1 MGLELQRV
9 PVRRIHYDT
18 ISTQKA
24 PDLVQC
30 SYILRRKQRRCRR
43 FAAAGQTLC
52 SVHQPQALAA
62 ERVRCKKAKDPTPR
76 RKMRTSSSQKR
87 MANPLACTAKPD
99 PILPSCFA
107 DPARPLFIDV
117 GCAKGDFL
125 TNLAQLAKHAARDNS
140 VTAERWSQF
149 QGYNFCGVELRERMV
164 ADANANAQK
173 RGLDNLHFVHGNI
186 NSVLLPPDE
195 RNGNSRPG
203 LLSLFPAGVLR
214 GVSVQFP
221 SPWARKRHARRRIVT
236 QVVTRKTHRTPQT
249 SLVQACAAL
258 MAPTT
263 RTAAPTAITA
273 ASASLMAT
281 DTVMPAPIPVA
292 SAAVSAVTRAIPVLK
307 EVCTPP
313 RVFLSSD
320 CPEIFED
327 MLGAF
332 SSSAFF
338 DILDRP
344 ARNPLGLPS
353 AREKVCETVG
363 RPVFRAVLGRNST
376 PYSPGSF

>member
-1 MGLELQRV
+1 MSRAKDVKLQRV
-9 PVRRIHYDT
+9 PVRKIHYNT
-18 ISTQKA
+18 TATQKT
-24 PDLVQC
+24 PELVQC
-30 SYILRRKQRRCRR
+30 SYIVRRKQRRCRR

-52 SVHQPQALAA
+52 SAHQPEALAA
-62 ERVRCKKAKDPTPR
+62 ERIRCKKAKDQNPR

-87 MANPLACTAKPD
+87 MANPFACTVKPD

-117 GCAKGDFL
+117 GCAKGNFL
-125 TNLAQLAKHAARDNS
+125 TNLAQLTKHAATDNI
-140 VTAERWSQF
+140 VQAEGWSQF
-149 QGYNFCGVELRERMV
+149 SSYNFCGVELRERMV
-164 ADANANAQK
+164 ADANAHAQE

-195 RNGNSRPG
+195 RNAESRPG
-203 LLSLFPAGVLR
+203 LLSLLPPGVLR
-214 GVSVQFP
+214 AVSIQFP

-236 QVVTRKTHRTPQT
+236 QVVTRKTCRAPQT
-249 SLVQACAAL
+249 NLVEACAAL
-258 MAPTT
+258 MTPTLRTKTTAACPSSPDTATAMSAPTPAT
-263 RTAAPTAITA
+263 PAAATSPT
-273 ASASLMAT
+273 MG
-281 DTVMPAPIPVA
+281 
-292 SAAVSAVTRAIPVLK
+292 RKIPVLK

-332 SSSAFF
+332 ASSAFF

-344 ARNPLGLPS
+344 VRNPLGLPS
-353 AREKVCETVG
+353 AREKVCETAG
-363 RPVFRAVLGRNST
+363 RPVFRAVLGRNSN
-376 PYSPGSF
+376 PYIK